1 MKLAL
6 DGHESKVCFFIKILN
21 SEPTRDP
28 QTGNGNCLEKKLAR
42 IEDWG
47 VGGVCVWVEAMTGAK
62 MKGWCFK
69 MDSEEKKIKKSKG
82 MR

>member
-42 IEDWG
+42 IED
-47 VGGVCVWVEAMTGAK
+47 
-62 MKGWCFK
+62 
-69 MDSEEKKIKKSKG
+69 
-82 MR
+82 